1 MMVSITMKY
10 CSECGSEVSFVIPEG
25 DNRERHVCDRCGVIH
40 YINPRIIAGTL
51 PVHEGRILLCRRA
64 IESRKGFWTLPA
76 GFMENGET
84 SAEAAARETI
94 EEAEAEVRLHGL
106 YTVFNLPH
114 ISQVYLFYRADLVDG
129 QYGVGVESLE
139 TRLFD
144 EQEIPWDEL
153 AFPTIHRTL
162 RHYFRDRKLDHYPVH
177 SEDLTP
183 PYRKPQTD
191 SQ

>member
-1 MMVSITMKY
+1 M
-10 CSECGSEVSFVIPEG
+10 SFKVPEG
-25 DNRERHVCDRCGVIH
+25 DNRERHVCDSCGVIH

-51 PVHEGRILLCRRA
+51 PTYEGKVLLCRRA
-64 IESRKGFWTLPA
+64 IEPRKGYWTLPA

-94 EEAEAEVRLHGL
+94 EEAEAKVHLHGL

-114 ISQVYLFYRADLVDG
+114 ISQVYLFYRAEVIDG

-139 TRLFD
+139 SGLFE
-144 EQEIPWDEL
+144 EQDIPWNEL

-162 RHYFRDRKLDHYPVH
+162 KLYFEDRKSDQFPVRT
-177 SEDLTP
+177 EDLRP
-183 PYRKPQTD
+183 PYRKP
-191 SQ
+191 

>member
-1 MMVSITMKY
+1 MKY
-10 CSECGSEVSFVIPEG
+10 CSECGSEVSFKVPEG
-25 DNRERHVCDRCGVIH
+25 DNRERHVCDGCGVIH

-51 PVHEGRILLCRRA
+51 PTYEGKVLLCRRA
-64 IESRKGFWTLPA
+64 IEPRKGYWTLPA

-94 EEAEAEVRLHGL
+94 EEAEARVNIHGL

-114 ISQVYLFYRADLVDG
+114 ISQVYLFYRADVIDG

-139 TRLFD
+139 SQLFD
-144 EQEIPWDEL
+144 EQDIPWNEL

-162 RHYFRDRKLDHYPVH
+162 QHYFEDRKTDQFPVRT
-177 SEDLTP
+177 EDLRP
-183 PYRKPQTD
+183 PYRKP
-191 SQ
+191 